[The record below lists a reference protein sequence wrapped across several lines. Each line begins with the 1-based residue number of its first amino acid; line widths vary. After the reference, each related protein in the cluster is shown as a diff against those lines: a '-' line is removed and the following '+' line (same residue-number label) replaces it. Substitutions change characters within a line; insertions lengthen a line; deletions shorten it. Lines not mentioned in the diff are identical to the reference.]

1 MSEKKHVLSLPK
13 ETLESDR
20 KLIKVLF
27 EIEPL
32 DFARRDDGT
41 LVIIHPDG
49 KKTTHTPE
57 ELDQLSNAVLA
68 RRSAAMLREA
78 QRQSNPPPAGKKP
91 SAAASR
97 PPAAPASERA
107 SREASGDARLSAASG
122 RSTGGPTAAKEA
134 ADAGAEED

>member
-1 MSEKKHVLSLPK
+1 MSEKR
-13 ETLESDR
+13 TLESDR

-97 PPAAPASERA
+97 PPAAPAPPA
-107 SREASGDARLSAASG
+107 GK
-122 RSTGGPTAAKEA
+122 PP
-134 ADAGAEED
+134 ADAGADGE

>member
-13 ETLESDR
+13 ESLESDR

-57 ELDQLSNAVLA
+57 ELDQLSTAVLA
-68 RRSAAMLREA
+68 RRSAA
-78 QRQSNPPPAGKKP
+78 PPAGKKP

-97 PPAAPASERA
+97 PPVAPASRPEPVEGPPAVDNAASERA
-107 SREASGDARLSAASG
+107 SGEASVDARLDAVSNRG
-122 RSTGGPTAAKEA
+122 TGGHKHG
-134 ADAGAEED
+134 ADGLP

>member
-1 MSEKKHVLSLPK
+1 MSEKKFTLSVPK
-13 ETLESDR
+13 GTLESDR

-68 RRSAAMLREA
+68 RRSAA
-78 QRQSNPPPAGKKP
+78 PPAGKKP

-134 ADAGAEED
+134 ADAGADGE